1 MTGDSQLGVRSG
13 KDGQPTLTERV
24 LEVMAAHPGQAMTAV
39 EVGKMVGLTRQQ
51 TSNVLSRSHTL
62 GRVGKTGRDYWVY
75 PPDTAGPVRATPAD
89 LRPIT
94 DAIDD
99 DVFKG
104 VGLQPVGMAA
114 DGSRVCV
121 DDQGQ
126 TWKVRVT
133 VEARMV

>member
-1 MTGDSQLGVRSG
+1 MTYSIRRGS
-13 KDGQPTLTERV
+13 DGPSMTERV
-24 LEVMAAHPGQAMTAV
+24 LDVMTAHPGQPMTTGEAAELAGITQKQAQNV
-39 EVGKMVGLTRQQ
+39 LTR
-51 TSNVLSRSHTL
+51 SRTL
-62 GRVGKTGRDYWVY
+62 GRLGKVGRDRFVY
-75 PPDTAGPVRATPAD
+75 PPSEGSSPVRPVRETPAD

-114 DGSRVCV
+114 DGSRICV

-126 TWKVRVT
+126 AWKVRVT
-133 VEARMV
+133 VEARMI